1 MDQKIRKANFYR
13 PTKMEI
19 SVTLEKYALFSS
31 NSEVTFTIEG
41 DDHEDIIDQLV
52 DAVEY
57 FSNRYANKLM
67 KT

>member
-1 MDQKIRKANFYR
+1 MTVKI
-13 PTKMEI
+13 PTFKIPDKMEI

-41 DDHEDIIDQLV
+41 KDHKSIIDQIV

-57 FSNRYANKLM
+57 FSDRYATKLM